1 MPSGNPAHSSL
12 LDPETVR
19 ALDRL
24 RLELRRRV
32 EGARAGDR
40 RSTRRGASVE
50 FAEHRPYAPG
60 DDPRRVDWNVFSR
73 LGELVV
79 RLSVAEEDVT
89 LHLLVD
95 ASRSMAEGEPSKLH
109 RARRLAA
116 ALGYLCLTGSERV
129 ALTVTSK
136 GAARPGDALRGRRRV
151 GELLARLD
159 ALAPEGEAAMERA
172 VDAVLSGVGRK
183 AGVAVALTDFLDEA
197 GSAQRAV
204 RRLCAARHE
213 TVAVHL
219 LSEAELSPP
228 MMGEVDLVDSE
239 TGQALQLTVDDD
251 ALVAYRARLD
261 AWVSELDADLR
272 RRGAR
277 YVRAFGDRPELD
289 VLTEALGA
297 RAGGRGWSS

>member
-1 MPSGNPAHSSL
+1 MPPGNATPSSL

-89 LHLLVD
+89 LHLVVD

-129 ALTVTSK
+129 ALTVTAD

-159 ALAPEGEAAMERA
+159 ALAPEGEAVMERA

-183 AGVAVALTDFLDEA
+183 AGVAVVLSDFLDESGA
-197 GSAQRAV
+197 AQRAA

-228 MMGEVDLVDSE
+228 LMGEVDLVDVE
-239 TGQALQLTVDDD
+239 TGHALRLTVDDE
-251 ALVAYRARLD
+251 ALAAYRARLD
-261 AWVSELDADLR
+261 AWTSELDADLR

-277 YVRAFGDRPELD
+277 YVRAFGDRAEVD

-297 RAGGRGWSS
+297 RRGRAWSS